1 MIESTMYIICFG
13 LPVLG
18 IVALYRAFKGP
29 SILDRLVS
37 MNMVSAMV
45 IVYILIFSYLT
56 EAYFYLDVVLVFN
69 LASFIATLCVLK
81 FLRKGRI
88 F

>member
-1 MIESTMYIICFG
+1 MIEKSLQIICIG

-18 IVALYRAFKGP
+18 LAALFRAFKGP
-29 SILDRLVS
+29 STLDRLVS

-56 EAYFYLDVVLVFN
+56 ESYFYLDVILVFQ
-69 LASFIATLCVLK
+69 LTSFIATLCVLK
-81 FLRKGRI
+81 FLREGRI